1 MNFNEDQLKTIKRSL
16 VCLRN
21 ETLEFQHQDVMGACE
36 QNINDEL
43 DKIYLLV
50 DVVQGDVGEHGDG
63 EVVCEGL

>member
-43 DKIYLLV
+43 DKIYLLLDLV
-50 DVVQGDVGEHGDG
+50 QRELGEQGDDDEN
-63 EVVCEGL
+63 